1 MADGEKGDIPGCKY
15 EHNDILDQSFVV
27 WQKHSEARR
36 MFTNLNEWAE
46 SRVSKTE
53 IRGILGL
60 KE

>member
-1 MADGEKGDIPGCKY
+1 M
-15 EHNDILDQSFVV
+15 V

-46 SRVSKTE
+46 SRVSETE
-53 IRGILGL
+53 IKAILGL